1 MPADYTSI
9 DAPLYTVDEC
19 KAEIKRIDA
28 LIAEIS
34 SKPVGVGV
42 PGVGNAN
49 YIGRLADLRKEREV
63 WTARWD
69 EALKWERQQAKG
81 VRKSSLQGPR
91 QVIE

>member
-1 MPADYTSI
+1 MADYTAL

-19 KAEIKRIDA
+19 KSEIKRVDA
-28 LIAEIS
+28 LIEEIS

-49 YIGRLADLRKEREV
+49 YIGRLGDLRKEREV
-63 WTARWD
+63 WSARRH
-69 EALKWERQQAKG
+69 EALKWERDQNNGTRVSKF
-81 VRKSSLQGPR
+81 QGPR